1 MLFHL
6 VRRLGMY
13 VHIYLLFTLKNALYV
28 LQLDSPHFICMM
40 SYTHTLTHGIG
51 GMYVMMITYT
61 QYVYRCSCVFA
72 GEGGA
77 GVRFLY
83 IRNMIMY

>member
-1 MLFHL
+1 
-6 VRRLGMY
+6 
-13 VHIYLLFTLKNALYV
+13 
-28 LQLDSPHFICMM
+28 
-40 SYTHTLTHGIG
+40 
-51 GMYVMMITYT
+51 MMITYT

-72 GEGGA
+72 GEGGV